1 MAVLFPLSLSFS
13 WCDQRSKRVC
23 EDDNENK
30 QLTLCMRRANLF
42 VTKRCRISIVRQLDR
57 TLGRRR
63 AHSKFGGSKCFNL
76 ISNFNTKELSTPD
89 FVSHVFS
96 LKMTAAF
103 FFFKNVK
110 PSCKRTQ
117 RCWILNVA
125 SVCTPCWVLL
135 RVVAQ
140 SLKPI
145 GLLATCKR
153 TQQLPTS
160 LGQKCWELLRP
171 FAHYCQHGRNN
182 SHYCWPNNVGSCCV
196 RLHIA

>member
-1 MAVLFPLSLSFS
+1 
-13 WCDQRSKRVC
+13 
-23 EDDNENK
+23 
-30 QLTLCMRRANLF
+30 MRRANPF
-42 VTKRCRISIVRQLDR
+42 VTKSCRISIVHQLDR

-96 LKMTAAF
+96 LKMTAVFF

-117 RCWILNVA
+117 RCWILHVA
-125 SVCTPCWVLL
+125 SVCTPCCAKFETDRTFCHV
-135 RVVAQ
+135 Q
-140 SLKPI
+140 TD
-145 GLLATCKR
+145 AT
-153 TQQLPTS
+153 TPDIF
-160 LGQKCWELLRP
+160 GQKCWELLRP

-196 RLHIA
+196 RLHIALRWV

>member
-1 MAVLFPLSLSFS
+1 
-13 WCDQRSKRVC
+13 
-23 EDDNENK
+23 
-30 QLTLCMRRANLF
+30 MRRANPF
-42 VTKRCRISIVRQLDR
+42 VTKRCRISIVHQLDR

-96 LKMTAAF
+96 LKMTAVF
-103 FFFKNVK
+103 FFFQ
-110 PSCKRTQ
+110 KRKALVQTDATLLDIT
-117 RCWILNVA
+117 CC
-125 SVCTPCWVLL
+125 VCLHTLL
-135 RVVAQ
+135 RVVESCCAKFETDRTFSHVQ
-140 SLKPI
+140 TD
-145 GLLATCKR
+145 AT
-153 TQQLPTS
+153 TPDPGLPTS

>member
-1 MAVLFPLSLSFS
+1 MAVLFPLSLLFS

-30 QLTLCMRRANLF
+30 QLTLCMRRANPF

-96 LKMTAAF
+96 LKMRAAF
-103 FFFKNVK
+103 FFFQKRKALVQTDATFLDIK
-110 PSCKRTQ
+110 CCVCLHTLLLVVESCCAKFETDRTFSHVQ
-117 RCWILNVA
+117 TDATTPDIFGPKILGVVA
-125 SVCTPCWVLL
+125 SVCTL
-135 RVVAQ
+135 
-140 SLKPI
+140 
-145 GLLATCKR
+145 
-153 TQQLPTS
+153 LPT
-160 LGQKCWELLRP
+160 RT
-171 FAHYCQHGRNN
+171 
-182 SHYCWPNNVGSCCV
+182 
-196 RLHIA
+196 